1 MIEKMEIETFEIK
14 SGEKVLLLW
23 KTMPND
29 ESIFDNYISRIH
41 EIVFPGRGLVY
52 SHNVDAFEQVLDKF
66 PWKFDVVLS
75 GVIRPFTINH
85 ELELLSKIVEVSKP
99 ACRFYLTQFHNPS
112 FSSALKLCGIHEKS
126 VSPLGTEILTT
137 EAIKEINDTYG
148 TGPVQVNFHSCLF
161 PSFETGS
168 ITATR
173 SIASK
178 KPQPVGN
185 VWSLPDDDLNDV
197 DNIDSED
204 LLDPEDLKKPEASE
218 LRVCGTTGK
227 RKACKDC
234 SCGLREEL
242 DAGKEPGTKDVNS
255 SCGSCY
261 LGDAFRC
268 ASCPYLGMPAFK
280 PGEKVSLTD
289 KELKADE

>member
-148 TGPVQVNFHSCLF
+148 TGPVQ
-161 PSFETGS
+161 TGS

-255 SCGSCY
+255 SCGS
-261 LGDAFRC
+261 FNQNI
-268 ASCPYLGMPAFK
+268 
-280 PGEKVSLTD
+280 SLN
-289 KELKADE
+289 KYS